1 MNRKSNDVC
10 NSVQMINS
18 ILLLFV
24 FLSSTLSTSKS
35 YGENLMNQKCQSK
48 PNCVSSFDT
57 RDKFFYPAIENV
69 VGPWEQIKSKIEK
82 IMIENFNSSLETSE
96 INYIH
101 FVVKTKF
108 FRFKDDVYFWWD
120 PETKKLDMKS
130 QSRVGYSDLGA
141 NKKRLNLFVQEWNKN

>member
-1 MNRKSNDVC
+1 MNRKSNDLSF
-10 NSVQMINS
+10 SVQIVNTIVLVFFLS
-18 ILLLFV
+18 ILNPL
-24 FLSSTLSTSKS
+24 KS
-35 YGENLMNQKCQSK
+35 YGDSLMNKKCENK

-82 IMIENFNSSLETSE
+82 IMIKNFNSSLETSE
-96 INYIH
+96 ANYIH

-120 PETKKLDMKS
+120 SETQKLNMKS